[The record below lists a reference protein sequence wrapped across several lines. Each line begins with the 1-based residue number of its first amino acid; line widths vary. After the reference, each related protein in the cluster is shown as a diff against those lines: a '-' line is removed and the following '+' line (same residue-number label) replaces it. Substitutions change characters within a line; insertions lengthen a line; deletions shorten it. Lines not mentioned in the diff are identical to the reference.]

1 MKPNRPLFLQSK
13 QVLVVQDQKVF
24 NKMFISTWM
33 HKISIAF
40 SPFYKF
46 ELEKS
51 IGQVD
56 LLCIPSRSWCCNLRI
71 RFAGPLPRDIGV
83 RYLYVVGLTAV
94 PGQLSVRWY
103 NSEVNPGDYSK
114 EIPESGKQ
122 MSQPFSRHRCILWA
136 LTLFS
141 LILSSIMTIFI
152 LVVSLTNSSLWWR
165 SSRCSLTLLSFS
177 QFLRYAMRSTI

>member
-1 MKPNRPLFLQSK
+1 MYIFWNF
-13 QVLVVQDQKVF
+13 F
-24 NKMFISTWM
+24 TNG
-33 HKISIAF
+33 
-40 SPFYKF
+40 F

-56 LLCIPSRSWCCNLRI
+56 LLCIPSRSWCRNLRI

-152 LVVSLTNSSLWWR
+152 LVVSLTDGSLWWR

-177 QFLRYAMRSTI
+177 SCLFAVCLISHRVQDCVQEGITVRCSGRLVTD